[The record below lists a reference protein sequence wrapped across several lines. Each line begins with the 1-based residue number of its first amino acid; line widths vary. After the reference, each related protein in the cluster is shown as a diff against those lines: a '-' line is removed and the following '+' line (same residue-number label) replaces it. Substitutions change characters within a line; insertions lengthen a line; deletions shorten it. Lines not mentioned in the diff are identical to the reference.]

1 MHLLYFVSCI
11 SLRVR
16 FNLVASYAAACQTEM
31 ILPIHQFFNP
41 HWSAIKRI
49 DDQPFAARR

>member
-16 FNLVASYAAACQTEM
+16 FNLVASYAAACQTKM